1 MFVIVIVDD
10 INVVFLVTSIILRI
24 TSLFKIF
31 SISVFVVNISL
42 KVDLEKF
49 DTICESDINS
59 TRFLYVWVKFVL
71 ISITCLINGLYNS
84 CQST

>member
-59 TRFLYVWVKFVL
+59 TRFLYVLVKFVL